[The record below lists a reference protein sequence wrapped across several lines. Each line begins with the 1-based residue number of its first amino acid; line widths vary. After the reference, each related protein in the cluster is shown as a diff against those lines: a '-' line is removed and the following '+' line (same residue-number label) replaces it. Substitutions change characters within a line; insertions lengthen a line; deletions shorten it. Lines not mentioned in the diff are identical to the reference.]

1 MRLII
6 PDHARRRA
14 RERDVDLQPFVAVA
28 RRLTPDEAH
37 SIPARRV
44 ALRMDANGPVVILE
58 MAGDPR
64 VRGDPVF
71 ATVLAPDADLGTTP
85 VLTWS
90 EPGPGAGR
98 LTRARWREM
107 QAVADWHTLDAA
119 TAELRAKLLEDVWAD

>member
-58 MAGDPR
+58 VAGDQL
-64 VRGDPVF
+64 VF
-71 ATVLAPDADLGTTP
+71 ATVLAPDADLRTTP

-90 EPGPGAGR
+90 EPRPGAGR